1 MATFS
6 EELNAALKEAAEE
19 NNNNGVELDAAIERI
34 ASAIAEE
41 VKEQIERAVITI
53 PAGAVQVAGSATSQA
68 NASDIVIAG
77 GIALADG

>member
-6 EELNAALKEAAEE
+6 EELKAALKDAAEA
-19 NNNNGVELDAAIERI
+19 NNNDGVELDSAIEEI
-34 ASAIAEE
+34 ASAIAEK
-41 VKEQIERAVITI
+41 VKDQIEKAVITI

-77 GIALADG
+77 GITLADG